1 MWGILKK
8 FRVARYVVPGKADL
22 NRPIPPAMKKSL
34 LLLSSAAVLVQLLGQ
49 GETVLG
55 LEEDGAV
62 EVIADES
69 GASIETQ
76 PEEFVRVGEEIW
88 CRTAYREVHGAG
100 R

>member
-1 MWGILKK
+1 
-8 FRVARYVVPGKADL
+8 
-22 NRPIPPAMKKSL
+22 MKKSPM
-34 LLLSSAAVLVQLLGQ
+34 LLSSVAVLVQLLGQ

-55 LEEDGAV
+55 LKEDGAV
-62 EVIADES
+62 EVIADDS

-88 CRTAYREVHGAG
+88 CRSAYREVHGAG